1 MRTSRTLHSDQ
12 GQTRSNR
19 VTEMLQT
26 RVRACVI
33 AVFLIITVT
42 GWERQS
48 GGAVVLSKEHIDA
61 ALPISEIPNAQS
73 EPSPNAEI
81 RPMADDEIDVE
92 GYVMKPEVRGT
103 SRHPR
108 GLKDE

>member
-103 SRHPR
+103 SR
-108 GLKDE
+108 